1 MFLMAISFLFH
12 KIDFN
17 WFTSQLIGQGRSSLQ
32 LLVSSRTG
40 QDAPPYWVFVSTS
53 LLLRLWPGTP
63 HLQDFEQELHSLQLL
78 TWEKFLCNSLPFYG
92 VNFDWF
98 TVQLIGQWKSLQLLV
113 AWRTGQ
119 GIPPWSASV
128 LTILARWLSPKP
140 HGFEHEVHLLQA
152 LTCVFIYSVVS
163 WNWHVSDMDTP
174 QVYWEYQEYQEQGTE
189 HSRSLSNWT

>member
-32 LLVSSRTG
+32 LLVSSRIG
-40 QDAPPYWVFVSTS
+40 QDAPSYWACVSTS
-53 LLLRLWPGTP
+53 LLLWLCPGSP
-63 HLQDFEQELHSLQLL
+63 HLQDLEQELHSLQAL
-78 TWEKFLCNSLPFYG
+78 TWVNLLCNSLPFYG

-113 AWRTGQ
+113 ASRTGQ

-140 HGFEHEVHLLQA
+140 HGFEQELQLFQA
-152 LTCVFIYSVVS
+152 LTCVCFFAIPFLHHETNFLLLNHLTVNRAGEIVAPSAFTK
-163 WNWHVSDMDTP
+163 N
-174 QVYWEYQEYQEQGTE
+174 
-189 HSRSLSNWT
+189 